1 MAKSP
6 KAGSSPSKEKA
17 PVKKGSPARGYRK
30 KNAFSPENKYKKK
43 PSGGQYNE
51 IRVTTTKGDEEV
63 YFLLK
68 GGTAGRV
75 DAYGLHLKSDIEE
88 QVQYTVD
95 LNFSEGVPRR
105 ISKEENL
112 VALSEGRQSY
122 SKGSIQTCFDTYY
135 IYY

>member
-68 GGTAGRV
+68 GGTDGRV
-75 DAYGLHLKSDIEE
+75 DSYGLHLKQDIEDR
-88 QVQYTVD
+88 VQFTVD
-95 LNFSEGVPRR
+95 FFFSEASPRR
-105 ISKEENL
+105 VSKEENL
-112 VALSEGRQSY
+112 VALSEGKY
-122 SKGSIQTCFDTYY
+122 TFTTILAKPL
-135 IYY
+135 